1 MRVYWLRGGV
11 AVQDLTKAVVV
22 DVHQVWL
29 RTPLGPRNQG
39 LDVRQEAGGISGS
52 SWRPC
57 GHKEHQKNLFHI
69 RKWKAAD
76 VWTHYDPV
84 EGVTAPQQTAD
95 TMANLS
101 LALAGTSYWSN
112 KYATKETLNNDAI

>member
-1 MRVYWLRGGV
+1 MAPHDDPVVTRN
-11 AVQDLTKAVVV
+11 TK
-22 DVHQVWL
+22 
-29 RTPLGPRNQG
+29 
-39 LDVRQEAGGISGS
+39 
-52 SWRPC
+52 
-57 GHKEHQKNLFHI
+57 KNPPKKLFQI
-69 RKWKAAD
+69 RKWKATD